1 MARWTNSGR
10 TRGTQTLHQKRRNWT
25 RLDFSPL
32 PPSLLL
38 KVVVTPALIAAATL
52 AGRRW
57 GDRLSG
63 WLVGLPLTSG
73 PVVFFLAIDQGSR
86 FATTAALAVLLGT
99 ISQAAFAVAYA
110 RAAVRS
116 SWLVP
121 TAAGCLA
128 FALAT
133 GGFQRVSLPAL
144 PAFAL
149 VTASLILA
157 TILMPR
163 SRPEGQQAPPS
174 PWDLPLRIVVAT
186 GLVLLL
192 TGVAPTIGA
201 HLTGL
206 LSPFPVYAG
215 VLAIFAHRQNGAAA
229 ATNVLR
235 GLLLGLFSFA
245 VFFLLLA
252 VGLSRVGIG
261 LAFVL
266 ATASALLI
274 QALTL
279 RAARRGAEGES
290 P

>member
-1 MARWTNSGR
+1 MT
-10 TRGTQTLHQKRRNWT
+10 
-25 RLDFSPL
+25 F
-32 PPSLLL
+32 SLLL
-38 KVVVTPALIAAATL
+38 KVIVTPALIAAATL

-73 PVVFFLAIDQGSR
+73 LVVFFLAIDQGSG
-86 FATTAALAVLLGT
+86 FATKAALAVLLGT

-116 SWLVP
+116 AWAVATL
-121 TAAGCLA
+121 AGFTT
-128 FALAT
+128 FAIAT
-133 GGFQRVSLPAL
+133 IAFQRVSVSAL

-157 TILMPR
+157 TLLMPK
-163 SRPEGQQAPPS
+163 SRPADDRTRAPH
-174 PWDLPLRIVVAT
+174 WDLPLRIVVAT

-192 TGVAPTIGA
+192 TGIAPTIGA

-215 VLAIFAHRQNGAAA
+215 VLAIFAHRQSGGDAAN
-229 ATNVLR
+229 NVLR
-235 GLLLGLFSFA
+235 GLLLGLFAFGT
-245 VFFLLLA
+245 FFLLLA
-252 VGLSRVGIG
+252 IGLSRLGVG
-261 LAFVL
+261 LAFLV
-266 ATASALLI
+266 ATVTGLTI
-274 QALTL
+274 QGLTL
-279 RAARRGAEGES
+279 RAAWSTGDRTL